1 MMWRLRAWWR
11 EAGKANVGED
21 VAELRTIQFSC
32 RRPPALSQAEEDP
45 QVPPSWPPP
54 VACALSLLVSVVSS
68 EMRAEIKRN
77 KESWA
82 GWGEDRFSSL
92 MYPYLLKVSS
102 SKDVKINIT
111 ARNIDDHVT
120 L

>member
-1 MMWRLRAWWR
+1 MAK
-11 EAGKANVGED
+11 GKSSRVCKRNAKQRGMEVTEMGCGGSGHDGGGLEKHVAED

-68 EMRAEIKRN
+68 EMRAEI
-77 KESWA
+77 
-82 GWGEDRFSSL
+82 
-92 MYPYLLKVSS
+92 
-102 SKDVKINIT
+102 
-111 ARNIDDHVT
+111 
-120 L
+120 